1 MRRILVT
8 IFLIVFHHS
17 ASAAEPLTSDSLA
30 LRLLDGEGLYT
41 ATGGLKP
48 ISDGFWQSRFP
59 ADEATSPEVDHV
71 RQLLARLPLGNDLAA
86 GVYVFSTPFQG
97 KRSASA
103 YIAHMPSLKAL
114 VERRKDVFDL
124 IGVTTATP
132 AQTVMEK
139 IDRAPRSARW
149 RAFGLVFG
157 YPDYAVEFFVMS
169 GEQQDKSGEFVKR
182 DFLHLPTFTSIDG
195 RFVYAVPKGH
205 AERDEDRNLKAVTA
219 PIFERY
225 KTWREVYVGEG
236 KAGGVSLLR
245 DWLAPPVAIREPT
258 IVYPP
263 PNRPC
268 PCLTAATVR
277 IHRFSNR
284 HR

>member
-1 MRRILVT
+1 MRLILVT

-17 ASAAEPLTSDSLA
+17 ASAAEPLTADSLA

-41 ATGGLKP
+41 ATGGIKP
-48 ISDGFWQSRFP
+48 ISDGFWHCRFP
-59 ADEATSPEVDHV
+59 AAEATSPEVDHA
-71 RQLLARLPLGNDLAA
+71 RQLLAGLPLGNDFAA

-114 VERRKDVFDL
+114 VERRKDAFDP
-124 IGVTTATP
+124 IGVTIATP

-157 YPDYAVEFFVMS
+157 YPDYAVEFFVAS
-169 GEQQDKSGEFVKR
+169 GEHQDESGQFVER
-182 DFLHLPTFTSIDG
+182 DFLHLPTFTSSDG

-205 AERDEDRNLKAVTA
+205 AERDEDRKLKAVTA
-219 PIFERY
+219 PIFARY

-245 DWLAPPVAIREPT
+245 DWLAPPVVIAEPT
-258 IVYPP
+258 IVYMP
-263 PNRPC
+263 PNVPC
-268 PCLTAATVR
+268 VCPTAATVR
-277 IHRFSNR
+277 MHRFTIR